1 MKRLFLLTATIFIS
15 SQFILAQKYQ
25 HNDEPQTYR
34 NGDESD
40 GGDFKGN
47 FFTGGS
53 ISLSFF
59 DGSFLAGGN
68 PVLGYSLTKWADV
81 GIVGNYTYASYRDY
95 QVYNDKLRQT
105 VYGGGVFT
113 RLFPVKFLFAQAQ
126 LEHNWIKWKY
136 IAVPGSGYNDEV
148 QNFSAN
154 SLLVGGGYTTGR
166 NPNSKSM
173 YGYLAI
179 LFDVANDINSPY
191 KNGSRTVPIIR
202 AGINVPLFQGRGK
215 R

>member
-1 MKRLFLLTATIFIS
+1 MKRMFLIIAGLFIS
-15 SQFILAQKYQ
+15 SQFLFAQKYQ
-25 HNDEPQTYR
+25 RNVEPQDNMNED
-34 NGDESD
+34 NGSN
-40 GGDFKGN
+40 KGS

-68 PVLGYSLTKWADV
+68 PVFGYSLTKWVDL

-126 LEHNWIKWKY
+126 AEHNWIKWKY
-136 IAVPGSGYNDEV
+136 IAVPGSGYNNDV

-154 SLLVGGGYTTGR
+154 SFLVGGGYTTGR
-166 NPNSKSM
+166 DPNNKSM
-173 YGYLAI
+173 YGYLAV
-179 LFDVANDINSPY
+179 LFDVGNDLNSPY
-191 KNGSRTVPIIR
+191 KNGNRTVPIIR
-202 AGINVPLFQGRGK
+202 AGINVPLSFGHK
-215 R
+215 EK